1 MISKRQLKELFQI
14 SMVCF
19 ISKNGFIVFY
29 SVNFNKMGLFN
40 ATSATLDAVFYNNGA
55 FVDLRSVDKSTAQF
69 LKTALDYEIKTGGF
83 DAMTVITNV
92 SIEKRFGS
100 VDFDADNNDDLTRF
114 LDFWVFPCSRKLTDG
129 WTVVLSM
136 VDKTVYDKDGNVV
149 SSAIW

>member
-1 MISKRQLKELFQI
+1 MKEMFQI
-14 SMVCF
+14 CF
-19 ISKNGFIVFY
+19 ISKNGFVVFY

-40 ATSATLDAVFYNNGA
+40 ATSAMLDAVFYNNGA

-69 LKTALDYEIKTGGF
+69 LKTALDYELQTGGF

-100 VDFDADNNDDLTRF
+100 VDFDADNDDNLTRF
-114 LDFWVFPCSRKLTDG
+114 LDFWVFPCSRKLVEN

-136 VDKTVYDKDGNVV
+136 IKKTVYDNDGNVV
-149 SSAIW
+149 ADESW

>member
-1 MISKRQLKELFQI
+1 
-14 SMVCF
+14 
-19 ISKNGFIVFY
+19 
-29 SVNFNKMGLFN
+29 MGLFN
-40 ATSATLDAVFYNNGA
+40 ATSATLDAVFYKNGV

-69 LKTALDYEIKTGGF
+69 LKTALDYELQTGGF

-92 SIEKRFGS
+92 SIENRFGS